1 MKKNITSNV
10 FGENQIRKEASFLNN
25 KTAASFSTTNKI
37 HHKALKTTLKKRK
50 NEKMKRREAE
60 KKMILE
66 NNIDPYNWYFNS
78 NVGLIRAE
86 KTQLVFPGF
95 PIDIPLTGL
104 GPWGVAELF
113 LEKVRDG
120 DFKTMERVIEENDI
134 GYKVASACKMM
145 ANGVRRCFRGRGRRT
160 RHKRRKKRKTRRHR
174 KGSKITRK
182 KRRKRRKK

>member
-25 KTAASFSTTNKI
+25 KTAASFSTTNKK

-50 NEKMKRREAE
+50 KE
-60 KKMILE
+60 KKERRIKD
-66 NNIDPYNWYFNS
+66 IDLYNWYFNS

-86 KTQLVFPGF
+86 KMQLVYPGF
-95 PIDIPLTGL
+95 PIDIPLTAIS
-104 GPWGVAELF
+104 PSTVADLF

-134 GYKVASACKMM
+134 GYKVASACKIM